1 MGDGHNGGGRE
12 RKWFSVPEFA
22 KAVGYSTQR
31 VYQYIKDGKIQ
42 DKHLDNRGKG
52 HAKRRIKMA
61 EALQDLADTLIME
74 NRNHGA
80 EHAELPEAR
89 KTVTDPAA
97 ETHPHPSTRGAAV
110 EACGFGKF
118 TLTEAQA
125 ESARQK
131 AAQLKM
137 KNDVEAGKLIDAKE
151 AERQAFDAARLTRDA
166 VLAVPD
172 RLAAELASI
181 TEVHEI
187 NDVMTRELTQAL
199 EGLAGVEA

>member
-1 MGDGHNGGGRE
+1 ME
-12 RKWFSVPEFA
+12 
-22 KAVGYSTQR
+22 
-31 VYQYIKDGKIQ
+31 
-42 DKHLDNRGKG
+42 
-52 HAKRRIKMA
+52 

-80 EHAELPEAR
+80 EHVELPEPS
-89 KTVTDPAA
+89 KTAPDPAPA
-97 ETHPHPSTRGAAV
+97 PHPSTRGAAV
-110 EACGFGKF
+110 EACGFGTF
-118 TLTEAQA
+118 SLAQAQA

-131 AAQLKM
+131 AAGLKM

-181 TEVHEI
+181 TTVHEI

-199 EGLAGVEA
+199 EGLAGVEK